1 MSDEKD
7 YRNGLGIASCFYSVR
22 ILGDRLT
29 IAWHISKHT
38 VWYGWTLFHLM
49 PAVLFLLLGILH
61 IKAHWNWYRGLVKRN
76 FGKKSKTTLI
86 LSILFLL
93 LSVTG
98 VTLLFVGNSG
108 YIIRQVH
115 YRTGMLMVAFSL
127 VHILKRIRI
136 LFSSI

>member
-1 MSDEKD
+1 MKKIIAMDWALLLAFTLSVFSGI
-7 YRNGLGIASCFYSVR
+7 GLH
-22 ILGDRLT
+22 
-29 IAWHISKHT
+29 IAWHIAKHT

-98 VTLLFVGNSG
+98 VTLLFVGDSG